1 MFLKP
6 SFFEMIQK
14 IVANVICI
22 SQGVIIFCAPNK
34 MDTEKK
40 KRCDVDTSCFVSCP
54 ALNCKLSWHSF
65 SHTLDYQTVYWT
77 LRFYHSAPQLKVV
90 LNLFLTAPITC
101 VPVQLV
107 TLFCIHS

>member
-40 KRCDVDTSCFVSCP
+40 KGVMLIQ
-54 ALNCKLSWHSF
+54 A
-65 SHTLDYQTVYWT
+65 
-77 LRFYHSAPQLKVV
+77 A
-90 LNLFLTAPITC
+90 LFLA
-101 VPVQLV
+101 L
-107 TLFCIHS
+107 H

>member
-40 KRCDVDTSCFVSCP
+40 KKGVMLIQ
-54 ALNCKLSWHSF
+54 A
-65 SHTLDYQTVYWT
+65 
-77 LRFYHSAPQLKVV
+77 A
-90 LNLFLTAPITC
+90 LFLA
-101 VPVQLV
+101 LR
-107 TLFCIHS
+107 

>member
-34 MDTEKK
+34 MDTEKVWCWYK
-40 KRCDVDTSCFVSCP
+40 LLCFSPCV
-54 ALNCKLSWHSF
+54 KL
-65 SHTLDYQTVYWT
+65 QTVLAFIFT
-77 LRFYHSAPQLKVV
+77 HTGLSDSLLDIKILPQCSTTQGCAESIFDCARHLCARAACYTV
-90 LNLFLTAPITC
+90 LYT
-101 VPVQLV
+101 
-107 TLFCIHS
+107 

>member
-54 ALNCKLSWHSF
+54 
-65 SHTLDYQTVYWT
+65 
-77 LRFYHSAPQLKVV
+77 R
-90 LNLFLTAPITC
+90 
-101 VPVQLV
+101 
-107 TLFCIHS
+107 

>member
-14 IVANVICI
+14 MVANVICI

-40 KRCDVDTSCFVSCP
+40 RVVLIQAVFVSVL
-54 ALNCKLSWHSF
+54 AFLF
-65 SHTLDYQTVYWT
+65 THTLDYQTAYWT
-77 LRFYHSAPQLKVV
+77 LRFYHSAPQLEVV

-101 VPVQLV
+101 VLVQLV